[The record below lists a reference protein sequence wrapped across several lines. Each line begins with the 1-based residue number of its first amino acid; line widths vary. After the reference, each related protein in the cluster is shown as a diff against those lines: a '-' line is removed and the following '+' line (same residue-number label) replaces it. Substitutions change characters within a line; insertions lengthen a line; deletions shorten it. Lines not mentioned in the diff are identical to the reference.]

1 MIGSLVAG
9 IAQASGVS
17 GAEAAFAAIN
27 ETENNALRVP
37 EHQARIQEKTQC
49 NFDT

>member
-27 ETENNALRVP
+27 ETENNALRVS